1 MTSSNRGL
9 KVVRYQQPPNHNL
22 NYQGVH
28 AMTGS
33 NVTTTP
39 AKPAALDQLE
49 KLTRQAAYL
58 ARLICDDYRDSGPRD
73 KYDRDTDGFNNFE
86 LAVDIMSS
94 AYAAATGDAA
104 ADTQKDLSAL
114 EDIQLSIL
122 YAREYFRLLFGK
134 VGLNDFD
141 RCATTTIAVN
151 MAEELHEKII
161 NLSGA

>member
-1 MTSSNRGL
+1 MTE
-9 KVVRYQQPPNHNL
+9 
-22 NYQGVH
+22 
-28 AMTGS
+28 S

-39 AKPAALDQLE
+39 AQPPVLNQLE

-58 ARLICDDYRDSGPRD
+58 VRLICDEYHDSAPGD
-73 KYDRDTDGFNNFE
+73 EYDRDTDGFNNFD
-86 LAVDIMSS
+86 LAVDIMSA
-94 AYAAATGDAA
+94 AYSAATGDAA

-134 VGLNDFD
+134 VGFNDFD

-151 MAEELHEKII
+151 MVEELHEKVI